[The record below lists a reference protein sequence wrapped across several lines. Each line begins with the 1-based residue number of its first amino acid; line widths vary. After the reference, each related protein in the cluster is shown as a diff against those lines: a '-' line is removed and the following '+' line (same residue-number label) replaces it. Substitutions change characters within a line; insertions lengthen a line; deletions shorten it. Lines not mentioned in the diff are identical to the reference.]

1 MVIVHPMTDMLG
13 FSQIP
18 RSALIEKSHGI
29 MSRSHIHWVGTQGK
43 PLTPETQGGASMEE
57 RVKQPQVESLMT
69 ARQVAEFLQV
79 SVCTIGRWSRR
90 GALKFYRVGGRGDMR
105 YRLKDVLSFLEESS
119 SRSRADA
126 MGKKV
131 PVRPNTDILSVLERK
146 ARPGEKSQLMP
157 NSTPLDASE
166 LLRDPENRLG
176 AFTAS
181 PYQRVPDETE
191 VAHRKE
197 GES

>member
-119 SRSRADA
+119 CHSRADTV
-126 MGKKV
+126 GEKLLV
-131 PVRPNTDILSVLERK
+131 LPNTDRLSVPDRK
-146 ARPGEKSQLMP
+146 ARRGEKSQLM
-157 NSTPLDASE
+157 
-166 LLRDPENRLG
+166 RNRTRLT
-176 AFTAS
+176 TA
-181 PYQRVPDETE
+181 E
-191 VAHRKE
+191 
-197 GES
+197 